1 MFWKIFIVYIYS
13 LNYKFNYYEKN
24 LVKALAYFSTQFTGQ
39 TINLNMRVTT
49 SETSPLV
56 LRNIEALAGDESG
69 EDPFPCTVAGGM
81 CYYLGEPYFGIS
93 LI

>member
-1 MFWKIFIVYIYS
+1 MKKMWILLTVIVVIG
-13 LNYKFNYYEKN
+13 LI
-24 LVKALAYFSTQFTGQ
+24 A
-39 TINLNMRVTT
+39 INLEMRVTT
-49 SETSPLV
+49 STTSPLM

>member
-1 MFWKIFIVYIYS
+1 MKKMWILLTVIVVIG
-13 LNYKFNYYEKN
+13 LI
-24 LVKALAYFSTQFTGQ
+24 A
-39 TINLNMRVTT
+39 INLEMRVTT
-49 SETSPLV
+49 SETSPLM
-56 LRNIEALAGDESG
+56 LRNVEALAGDESG

>member
-1 MFWKIFIVYIYS
+1 MKKMWILLTVIVVIG
-13 LNYKFNYYEKN
+13 LI
-24 LVKALAYFSTQFTGQ
+24 A
-39 TINLNMRVTT
+39 INLEMRVTT
-49 SETSPLV
+49 SKTSPLM
-56 LRNIEALAGDESG
+56 LRNVEALAGDESG

>member
-1 MFWKIFIVYIYS
+1 MKKIWIILTGIVVIG
-13 LNYKFNYYEKN
+13 LI
-24 LVKALAYFSTQFTGQ
+24 A
-39 TINLNMRVTT
+39 INLNMRVTT